1 MCTSAGFALRETE
14 KPYNTKRSAM
24 SARSVESTVCAP
36 LVPQANTENENAALG
51 PTLVGLEVAEKAIP
65 TEYYGI
71 AAQNIGK
78 ALFRCNGLAT
88 SSLNGY
94 HSGCYTI
101 SKKAPH
107 CLRNLDLDSRLQ
119 MGPIVF
125 AGSSHLSIAPLGPFP
140 YKLSAGI
147 AVLY

>member
-1 MCTSAGFALRETE
+1 MQFWSIATQSVDVKFSPG
-14 KPYNTKRSAM
+14 KPP
-24 SARSVESTVCAP
+24 P
-36 LVPQANTENENAALG
+36 LVPQANIENANAVVG
-51 PTLVGLEVAEKAIP
+51 PTLVGLEVSEKAIP

-78 ALFRCNGLAT
+78 ALFRCNGLTA

-94 HSGCYTI
+94 DSGCYTI
-101 SKKAPH
+101 SKKTPH

-125 AGSSHLSIAPLGPFP
+125 AGPLP
-140 YKLSAGI
+140 YKLSTGFAI
-147 AVLY
+147 LY